1 MEVQELRPG
10 LWRWTA
16 DHPEWNHAENWGPEV
31 ASVYAELPDAVAVLT
46 AVVVQTEETH
56 VAGREELLV
65 EYPAEVIADLVRV
78 GALVETRV
86 GSRLVDL
93 VVAER
98 SGADPIDRRRLVE
111 PDERIRVE
119 PVSARPVPP
128 VHEHHPRVRSGE
140 QGIRERHG
148 RRSAAHHQIVGVDL

>member
-1 MEVQELRPG
+1 M
-10 LWRWTA
+10 
-16 DHPEWNHAENWGPEV
+16 
-31 ASVYAELPDAVAVLT
+31 VAVGVLP
-46 AVVVQTEETH
+46 AVVVQAEETH
-56 VAGREELLV
+56 AAGRKELLV
-65 EYPAEVIADLVRV
+65 KYPAEVVADLVDV
-78 GALVETRV
+78 GALIETRV
-86 GSRLVDL
+86 GSRLVDS
-93 VVAER
+93 VVAKPP
-98 SGADPIDRRRLVE
+98 GADPIDRRRLVE